1 MCSGGETESAASA
14 VLIVNFS
21 GETLAG
27 GQTISVDIKRF
38 DYRSI
43 IGNQFGNVVIVK
55 ELGRGAMG
63 AVFIGFQKSLK
74 RQVAVKLLPKS
85 VATTELSRQQ
95 FRDEAETIAILSH
108 PHIIPIFEMGENEQY
123 YYQVMQ
129 LVTGSDL
136 GRMIRNRLKH
146 PVPSK
151 RLLSPALSLDLVIN
165 VLDGLGYAHEEGVVH
180 QDIKPAN
187 ILVEKRNGRPLIA
200 DFGIAKTAQAEY
212 RAQGLIVGTPLYLS
226 PEQAAA
232 RETDNRADIYSMG
245 VILFELL
252 AGVLPLRKE
261 GVKQLLY
268 RKVKMP
274 DTVYTKRPSECSPH
288 INNAME
294 RIILT
299 ATAPHREE
307 RYSDCDRFRRDL
319 VRFRDMYVK
328 QGAGG

>member
-1 MCSGGETESAASA
+1 MPGTAGDRKPRFDCPYSKFQGKT
-14 VLIVNFS
+14 I
-21 GETLAG
+21 AG
-27 GQTISVDIKRF
+27 GQNSPVDIKRF
-38 DYRSI
+38 DYRKV
-43 IGNQFGNVVIVK
+43 IGSQFGNVVIVK

-63 AVFIGFQKSLK
+63 AVFIGFQKTLK

-85 VATTELSRQQ
+85 VATTELSRHQ
-95 FRDEAETIAILSH
+95 FREEAETIAILSH

-136 GRMIRNRLKH
+136 GRLIRNRLKH

-151 RLLSPALSLDLVIN
+151 RIFPAALSLDLVIN
-165 VLDGLGYAHEEGVVH
+165 VLDGLGYAHEESVVH

-187 ILVEKRNGRPLIA
+187 ILVEKRDGRPLIA

-232 RETDNRADIYSMG
+232 TETDNRADIYSMG

-274 DTVYTKRPSECSPH
+274 DTVYVKRPSECSPY
-288 INNAME
+288 INDAME

-299 ATAPHREE
+299 ATAPHRED
-307 RYSDCDRFRRDL
+307 RYSDCQEFRKEL
-319 VRFRDMYVK
+319 IRFRDTYIPR
-328 QGAGG
+328 GTGG